1 MKRLFALFL
10 TLATAG
16 LSYGQVAH
24 WVLHP
29 KYDEVKA
36 YGNGMFRVLKDDGK
50 YAIYNSDEEEKYVAD
65 SITDY
70 SDGYAV
76 VVDKSTHRV
85 IEYLDSRADK
95 HSFTQKSYTMKEG

>member
-50 YAIYNSDEEEKYVAD
+50 YAISGGRQVYPPR
-65 SITDY
+65 
-70 SDGYAV
+70 
-76 VVDKSTHRV
+76 HRV
-85 IEYLDSRADK
+85 S
-95 HSFTQKSYTMKEG
+95 